1 MKGSFLIVIDSSS
14 ERWITLKEAAA
25 HLNVSPSW
33 LYQKGQMAGIPRVRI
48 GKKYRYQISQLD
60 TWMRGHSVE

>member
-1 MKGSFLIVIDSSS
+1 MEQFS

-33 LYQKGQMAGIPRVRI
+33 LYQKGPFAGVPRVRI
-48 GKKYRYQISQLD
+48 GNKYRYQVSQLD
-60 TWMRGHSVE
+60 TWMNSQSGTGE